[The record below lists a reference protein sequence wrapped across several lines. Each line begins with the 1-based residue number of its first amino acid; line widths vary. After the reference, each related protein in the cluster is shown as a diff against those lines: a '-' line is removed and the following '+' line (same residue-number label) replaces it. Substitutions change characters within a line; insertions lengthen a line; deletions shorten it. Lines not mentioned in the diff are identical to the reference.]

1 MDGFP
6 NMQEVAA
13 ASPIAPRSVEGIAV
27 REETERHLLKSMG
40 DEPLVIT
47 RAEGRQMWDADGR
60 EYLDATSSE
69 WVLHLGFGNER
80 VHRAWREQMA
90 TVEFVTPVF
99 ESPPRTTLAAKLAE
113 ISPGRLE
120 KVLFATSGADA
131 IEGAMHLA
139 MRGTDGGS
147 DFVCLDQ
154 AFHGRSFGTIGLSYS
169 YPHMLEGSN
178 RGLDRYLTRQIR
190 VPNYN
195 CYRCPLKLKRAS
207 CDLACAGL
215 IDYALERAH
224 THGPAGVIVE
234 AIQANGGMVP
244 APEGWLQRVDE
255 ICESHEVPLIVD
267 EVQTAF
273 CRTGRWSA
281 SELYGIEPD
290 IIVFG
295 KSLGA
300 GLPLTAAVATP
311 EYGELL
317 PWEYGFTQ
325 MGNTM
330 ACAGANA
337 MIEEMEVERLGE
349 NATRIGAIMSERLR
363 AMQDRSRLI
372 DDVRGPG
379 LMIGV
384 EIVRDAATKE
394 PANEEAAEIMNEAF
408 VRGLVMGRSGPVFGA
423 YGNVLKFKPAVNSTE
438 DEVHAMLDRFE
449 AALLHV
455 EARSR

>member
-6 NMQEVAA
+6 SMQEVAA
-13 ASPIAPRSVEGIAV
+13 ASPIAPQSAEGIAV

-47 RAEGRQMWDADGR
+47 RAEGRRMWDADGN

-80 VHRAWREQMA
+80 VHRAWRKQME

-99 ESPPRTTLAAKLAE
+99 ESPPRSELAAKLAE
-113 ISPGRLE
+113 ITPGRLE

-139 MRGTDGGS
+139 MRGTNGGS

-169 YPHMLEGSN
+169 YPNMLEGSN

-195 CYRCPLKLKRAS
+195 CYRCPLKLKRES
-207 CDLACAGL
+207 CDLACADL
-215 IDYALERAH
+215 IDYSLERAH

-255 ICESHEVPLIVD
+255 ICDAHDVPLIID

-273 CRTGRWSA
+273 CRTGTWSA

-325 MGNTM
+325 MGNTL

-337 MIEEMEVERLGE
+337 MIEEMEVEQLGE
-349 NATRIGAIMSERLR
+349 NARRIGALMTERLR
-363 AMQDRSRLI
+363 AMQERSRLI

-384 EIVRDAATKE
+384 EVVRDPSTRE

-438 DEVHAMLDRFE
+438 AEAHAMLDRFE